1 MRMMEGDVEKPSWF
15 KPEIN
20 MNFLLTAAVVAAGM
34 AFSWSSMQSQTA
46 AQARQIDEL
55 KATDAM
61 IRAEMREVREKAD
74 AKLELLS
81 RDVGD
86 MKASLREIGTNI
98 SWIVRQS
105 GKDVRMP

>member
-1 MRMMEGDVEKPSWF
+1 VSGWRDVIDPRVT
-15 KPEIN
+15 IGN
-20 MNFLLTAAVVAAGM
+20 LLTALAITVSAIWWT
-34 AFSWSSMQSQTA
+34 SKQE
-46 AQARQIDEL
+46 ARIDALVERSL
-55 KATDAM
+55 RLERADEAM
-61 IRAEMREVREKAD
+61 NAKIRSVSDKAD